1 MSWIVSTDA
10 VFAARPFDEDIRDH
24 PTPEFIADLRRRFP
38 VDAESDRLLLRKMN
52 RRAGPAYRHL
62 TLDEMSDRLQK
73 MLDEVIDGDFTVSGL
88 RWLTGGASKIQMSF
102 DLTWTDP
109 GNGPSEQRLVI
120 RMDPAEASN
129 TTSREREVELLRLFD
144 GVIAVPEV
152 FWLDADA
159 RWFPEPAL
167 IYSYV
172 AGVTRPRNATA
183 GAVVGLGTN
192 FGPALR
198 EVLAPQFLRDLATIH
213 TTDVN
218 GMSFKTM
225 DVPELG
231 STESARSQLNRAR
244 RVWEE
249 DRGED
254 FPLMD
259 AAACWLEGEL
269 PVLDQ
274 VSVVHGDFRSGNFL
288 FDEQSGAITAWLDWE
303 RGLIGD
309 RHRDLA
315 WMTQREKGHFS
326 ADGQTYYV
334 CGLIPLDEF
343 YERYEE
349 ASGLPVNQRTL
360 KFYRVL
366 NCFQIIT
373 TVTATAYRV
382 AKLGKS
388 HQDVLLARIKAVGP
402 VVAEELIALLEE

>member
-1 MSWIVSTDA
+1 MSWKVPADVA
-10 VFAARPFDEDIRDH
+10 VAARPFHEDVRDN

-52 RRAGPAYRHL
+52 RRADPPHRHL
-62 TLDEMSDRLQK
+62 TLNEMSDRLRK
-73 MLDEVIDGDFTVSGL
+73 MLGEVIDGDFAISGL
-88 RWLTGGASKIQMSF
+88 RWLTGGASKIQISF
-102 DLTWTDP
+102 DLTWT
-109 GNGPSEQRLVI
+109 NTREGPSEQRLVI

-129 TTSREREVELLRLFD
+129 TTSREREAELLQLFD
-144 GVIAVPEV
+144 GIIAVPKV

-159 RWFPEPAL
+159 KWFPEPAL
-167 IYSYV
+167 IYSFIP
-172 AGVTRPRNATA
+172 GVTRPKNTSA
-183 GAVVGLGTN
+183 GAVIGLGTN

-198 EVLAPQFLRDLATIH
+198 EVLAPQLLRDLATIH
-213 TTDVN
+213 TTDVSQ
-218 GMSFKTM
+218 MSFKTM
-225 DVPELG
+225 EVPELG
-231 STESARSQLNRAR
+231 STESARLQLNRAR

-249 DRGED
+249 DRDED

-259 AAACWLEGEL
+259 AAACWLEAEL
-269 PVLDQ
+269 PILDQ

-288 FDEQSGAITAWLDWE
+288 FDEQSRQITAWLDWE

-343 YERYEE
+343 YERYEK
-349 ASGLPVNQRTL
+349 ASGLSVNQRNL

-373 TVTATAYRV
+373 TVMGTAYRV
-382 AKLGKS
+382 AKLAKS
-388 HQDVLLARIKAVGP
+388 HQDILLARIRAVGP
-402 VVAEELIALLEE
+402 VVADELITLLEE

>member
-1 MSWIVSTDA
+1 MPDNA
-10 VFAARPFDEDIRDH
+10 EFATRPFDPDVRDN
-24 PTPEFIADLRRRFP
+24 PTPQFISDLRRRFP
-38 VDAESDRLLLRKMN
+38 VDAESDRLLVRKMN
-52 RRAGPAYRHL
+52 RRSGPPFQHL
-62 TLDEMSDRLQK
+62 TFGEMSGRLQK
-73 MLDEVIDGDFTVSGL
+73 MLGEVIDGDFAVSDL
-88 RWLTGGASKIQMSF
+88 RWLTGGASKIQMAF
-102 DLTWTDP
+102 DLIWDDP
-109 GNGPSEQRLVI
+109 VRGRSQRRLVI

-129 TTSREREVELLRLFD
+129 TTSREREAELLTFFA
-144 GVIAVPEV
+144 GTIPVPEV
-152 FWLDADA
+152 FWLDTDA

-172 AGVTRPRNATA
+172 PGVTRPKNSTA

-192 FGPALR
+192 FGPELR

-213 TTDVN
+213 TADVAN
-218 GMSFKTM
+218 ASFTTM
-225 DVPELG
+225 DVPAAG
-231 STESARSQLNRAR
+231 STESARLQLNRAR

-249 DRGED
+249 DRDED
-254 FPLMD
+254 YPLMD

-269 PVLDQ
+269 PTLDR

-288 FDEQSGAITAWLDWE
+288 FDEQTGKITAWLDWE

-326 ADGQTYYV
+326 PDRQTYYV

-343 YERYEE
+343 YEQYEN
-349 ASGLPVNQRTL
+349 ASGLPVSQRTL

-382 AKLGKS
+382 GKLAKS

-402 VVAEELIALLEE
+402 VVAAELIALLEE